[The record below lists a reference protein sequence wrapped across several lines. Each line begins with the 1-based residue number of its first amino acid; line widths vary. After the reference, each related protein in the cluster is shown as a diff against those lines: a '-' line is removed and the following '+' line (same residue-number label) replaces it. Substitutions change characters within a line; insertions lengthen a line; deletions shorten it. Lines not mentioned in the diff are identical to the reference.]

1 MPDILAAVLHYAA
14 GNTPVFPVNFA
25 DKHPLC
31 PHGLKD
37 ATIDEGQIRTW
48 WRIYPCAMIGIAAGP
63 RSGVWVLDVDVDL
76 KKGINGHKTLA
87 RLESEHGPLP
97 LTLCSITPRGGRHYL
112 FRWNGVIIRS
122 STAKIGAGID
132 VRGDGGYF
140 IAPPSVRVDGAAY
153 RWENANV
160 AILKAPAWL
169 SELALAASSN
179 RAPRRTIIDL
189 NATNGMARKPGASSS
204 ARDHVWARA
213 ALQRECDALNTNA
226 ALNVA
231 AFNLGQIVAAGELTE
246 QEVIAALIAGAEA
259 CGLIVEYGEP
269 SVIATINSGLR
280 AGMKQPR
287 YRPR

>member
-1 MPDILAAVLHYAA
+1 MTNVLAAALHYAA

-48 WRIYPCAMIGIAAGP
+48 WRIYPCAMIGVPTGP
-63 RSGVWVLDVDVDL
+63 RSGVWVLDEDVEVTKDID
-76 KKGINGHKTLA
+76 GRATMA
-87 RLESEHGPLP
+87 RLEAKHGSLP
-97 LTLCSITPRGGRHYL
+97 ITLTSITPRGGKHRL
-112 FRWNGVIIRS
+112 FRWTGINIRS
-122 STAKIGAGID
+122 STAKIGPGID

-140 IAPPSVRVDGAAY
+140 IAPPSVRVDGMSY
-153 RWENANV
+153 HWEDATV
-160 AILKAPAWL
+160 AIVEAPAWL
-169 SELALAASSN
+169 SELALASSSN
-179 RAPRRTIIDL
+179 ATTRRTILDL
-189 NATNGMARKPGASSS
+189 NTVNGSPRKSSS
-204 ARDHVWARA
+204 ARDYVWARA
-213 ALQRECDALNTNA
+213 ALQRECDALNTNV

-231 AFNLGQIVAAGELTE
+231 AFNLGQIVAGGELAE
-246 QEVIAALIAGAEA
+246 QEVIEALIAGAEA